1 LERRKYLMNLMES
14 LSMRLQD
21 ITDKEGNHIKYYP
34 TQYIQ
39 LFRAKMA

>member
-1 LERRKYLMNLMES
+1 MNLMES

-34 TQYIQ
+34 EAQYIQ